1 MTYNLYA
8 MPQSLYS
15 GKARSYLIKQHVPFD
30 EISPGDPRY
39 ASTILPQTKRFI
51 MPVVEGPDGEVI
63 QDGSAIIDWFE
74 NKGLARQS
82 AYADDDRLNVI
93 SLIFE
98 LFGGEG
104 LLRPA
109 MHYRW
114 NYFDQ
119 NKEVLDQGFAVAV
132 TPGVRDEHDQELLKP
147 PMDQMRGAT
156 QAFGAV
162 DETLVLIET
171 YYEEWLEKFD
181 RHLRQVPYL
190 LGGAP
195 TIGDYGLIAALFGHL
210 GRDPAPL
217 NLMLTKAPYVYRW
230 VERMNRPGPDRTE
243 FGEFGDDLISF
254 NAPPET
260 LKAIMQFVADDYL
273 PEIRAFVT
281 FTNQYLKDNPAIK
294 EGDVIGG
301 DNPSMRMI
309 GATEFSYR
317 GTNVNVIVL
326 PYRQYLLQRIQDR
339 FDGLS
344 DGDKADVQALLDEC
358 GLSDIL
364 TARVT
369 RRIGRRN
376 NLEVWGS

>member
-1 MTYNLYA
+1 MTHTLYA

-15 GKARSYLIKQHVPFD
+15 GKARSYLIKQHIPFD
-30 EISPGDPRY
+30 EITPGDPHY
-39 ASTILPQTKRFI
+39 FNHILPQTKRLI
-51 MPVVEGPDGEVI
+51 MPVVATPEDEVI

-74 NKGLARQS
+74 ESGLARQS
-82 AYADDDRLNVI
+82 AYAADDRLNVI

-119 NKEVLDQGFAVAV
+119 NKEVLDQGFAALV
-132 TPGVRDEHDQELLKP
+132 TPGVRDLHDQEKLKP
-147 PMDQMRGAT
+147 PMDQMRMASK
-156 QAFGAV
+156 AFGVVESTVA
-162 DETLVLIET
+162 LIEKH
-171 YYEEWLEKFD
+171 YEEWLEKFD

-190 LGGAP
+190 LGGVP
-195 TIGDYGLIAALFGHL
+195 TIGDYGLIAALFAHL

-230 VERMNRPGPDRTE
+230 VERMNRPGSDRTE
-243 FGEFGDDLISF
+243 FADVGDDLISF
-254 NAPPET
+254 DAIPET
-260 LKAIMQFVADDYL
+260 LKSILQFVAEDYL
-273 PEIRAFVT
+273 PEIRAFVA
-281 FTNQYLKDNPAIK
+281 FTNQYLEDNPEVK

-301 DNPSMRMI
+301 DNPTMRMI

-317 GTNVNVIVL
+317 GVDVSVIVL

-344 DGDKADVQALLDEC
+344 DGDKADVQALLDNC

-369 RRIGRRN
+369 RRIERSD
-376 NLEVWGS
+376 NLEVWGA